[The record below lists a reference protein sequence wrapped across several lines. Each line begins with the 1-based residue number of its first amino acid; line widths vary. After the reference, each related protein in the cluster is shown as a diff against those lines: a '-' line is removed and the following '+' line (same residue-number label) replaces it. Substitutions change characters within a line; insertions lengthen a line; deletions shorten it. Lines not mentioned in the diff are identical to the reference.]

1 MFVYARMFD
10 CLEIWLE
17 IVVMGFGLRFIF
29 LSFMNAIYGIGL
41 SMEEVN
47 LIYRVLLT

>member
-1 MFVYARMFD
+1 MRGMFD

-17 IVVMGFGLRFIF
+17 IVVMGFSLRFIF
-29 LSFMNAIYGIGL
+29 LSFMNGIYGIGL
-41 SMEEVN
+41 LMEELN